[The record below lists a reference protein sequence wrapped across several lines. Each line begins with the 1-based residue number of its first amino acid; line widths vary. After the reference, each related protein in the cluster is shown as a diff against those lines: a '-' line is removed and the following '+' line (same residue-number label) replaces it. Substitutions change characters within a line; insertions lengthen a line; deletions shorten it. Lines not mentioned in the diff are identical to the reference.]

1 MTTENTPIDGEVLDS
16 MPATQHPAKTTA
28 LAATSDP
35 YMGMAQMALS
45 QGKIAEMKELLAMK
59 REWDAEEA
67 RKAFTAAMA
76 AFKKVG
82 LVVGKDKENTQ
93 YKSMY
98 TTLGNLVNTASAV
111 MAQFGLTVD
120 WEIEQDG
127 KTSIK
132 VTCVLS
138 HEAGHSKRV
147 TMEAAP
153 DGSGAKNPIQQV
165 KSAVTYLR
173 GATFEAVTGIAT
185 AEGAGINPSDDGNG
199 FTQLPPKDQEWINKA
214 GSVADYESYKA
225 LKLEM
230 LKDYGGKPD
239 AVPKAVKNA
248 FNVAAAETKPKDV

>member
-1 MTTENTPIDGEVLDS
+1 MNEIQSEILDS
-16 MPATQHPAKTTA
+16 MPVEAQVQAPAIVPTA
-28 LAATSDP
+28 DP

-82 LVVGKDKENTQ
+82 LVVGKDKENKQ
-93 YKSMY
+93 YGSTY
-98 TTLGNLVNTASAV
+98 TTLGNLVNTASSV

-120 WEIEQDG
+120 WEIEQDS

-185 AEGAGINPSDDGNG
+185 AEGTGINPSDDGNG
-199 FTQLPPKDQEWINKA
+199 FTQIPPKDQAWINKVGA
-214 GSVADYESYKA
+214 VTEFPAYQTMKR
-225 LKLEM
+225 EM
-230 LKDYGGKPD
+230 LADYGGNPD
-239 AVPKAVKNA
+239 SIPKAVKHA
-248 FNVAAAETKPKDV
+248 FNVAAAETKPKDA